1 MKKIK
6 KFVAII
12 IVIAIVLT
20 GCIVGFNYIKNK
32 YIEEGRNQEQAAQA
46 ANEVKPNET
55 EIIKQ
60 RFEVAAKLVTADCIS
75 TCVDHYVDAVN
86 MKEDLKIPLDAN
98 LPLTKK
104 SFLLSYDGTVSAGIK
119 DLTQA
124 EIKDN
129 GNGTITV
136 KLPEI
141 VVFDTTVDNNSMVVY
156 DENNNLVNKLTL
168 KDYNDAMIRIKD
180 KIKAE
185 AIENGLVSK
194 AKANA
199 ETIIRGM
206 LAGLESEVK
215 IEWEK

>member
-60 RFEVAAKLVTADCIS
+60 RFKVAAKLVTADCIS

-199 ETIIRGM
+199 ETIIQGM
-206 LAGLESEVK
+206 LAGLESEII

>member
-6 KFVAII
+6 IFVAII

-60 RFEVAAKLVTADCIS
+60 RFKVAAKLVTADCIS

-199 ETIIRGM
+199 ETIIQGM

>member
-129 GNGTITV
+129 GDGTITV
-136 KLPEI
+136 ILPEI

>member
-129 GNGTITV
+129 GDGTITV
-136 KLPEI
+136 ILPEI

-206 LAGLESEVK
+206 LAGLESAVK

>member
-104 SFLLSYDGTVSAGIK
+104 SFLLSYDGTVSVGC
-119 DLTQA
+119 
-124 EIKDN
+124 
-129 GNGTITV
+129 
-136 KLPEI
+136 
-141 VVFDTTVDNNSMVVY
+141 S
-156 DENNNLVNKLTL
+156 
-168 KDYNDAMIRIKD
+168 
-180 KIKAE
+180 
-185 AIENGLVSK
+185 GLDIGS
-194 AKANA
+194 
-199 ETIIRGM
+199 
-206 LAGLESEVK
+206 
-215 IEWEK
+215 

>member
-20 GCIVGFNYIKNK
+20 GCVVGFNYIKNK

-60 RFEVAAKLVTADCIS
+60 RFKVAAKLVTADCIS

-199 ETIIRGM
+199 ETIIQGM
-206 LAGLESEVK
+206 LAGLESEII

>member
-20 GCIVGFNYIKNK
+20 GCVVGFNYIKNK

-86 MKEDLKIPLDAN
+86 IKEDLKIPLDAN

-129 GNGTITV
+129 GDGTITV

-206 LAGLESEVK
+206 LAGLESEII

>member
-129 GNGTITV
+129 GDGTITV
-136 KLPEI
+136 ILPEI

-185 AIENGLVSK
+185 AIENGLVLK

-215 IEWEK
+215 IEWEN

>member
-75 TCVDHYVDAVN
+75 TCVDHYVDAIN

-129 GNGTITV
+129 GDGTITV
-136 KLPEI
+136 ILPEI

-199 ETIIRGM
+199 ETIIQGM

>member
-20 GCIVGFNYIKNK
+20 GCVVGFNYIKNK
-32 YIEEGRNQEQAAQA
+32 YIEEGRKQEQAAQA

-199 ETIIRGM
+199 ETIIQGM
-206 LAGLESEVK
+206 LAGLESEII

>member
-6 KFVAII
+6 KFIAII

-20 GCIVGFNYIKNK
+20 GCIVGFNCIKNK

-129 GNGTITV
+129 GDGTITV
-136 KLPEI
+136 ILPEI

-206 LAGLESEVK
+206 LAGLESAVK